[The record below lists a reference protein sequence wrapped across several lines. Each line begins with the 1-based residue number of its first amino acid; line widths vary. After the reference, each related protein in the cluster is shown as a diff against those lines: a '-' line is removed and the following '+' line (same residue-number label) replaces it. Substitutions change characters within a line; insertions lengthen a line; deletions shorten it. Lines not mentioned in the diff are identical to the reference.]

1 MLITKRIA
9 RNSTINFIIRLYL
22 IILNNNIVFDVID
35 RAKV

>member
-9 RNSTINFIIRLYL
+9 RNFAISFIIRLYL